1 MKTEQRQSLIQ
12 IMNRIDGVELR
23 EKRGGRFHFRL
34 HLTNQM
40 NNIPVEDLLL
50 SERSKN
56 ALKRAGY
63 HTVGALAKALA
74 EGVDLKSIR
83 NCGAKSIREIMEQL
97 FLYQYYSLL
106 PEQRDDY
113 LLEVVAMN
121 VERLSKVNLEILH
134 E

>member
-12 IMNRIDGVELR
+12 IMNSIDGVELK

-40 NNIPVEDLLL
+40 NSIPVEDLLL

-74 EGVDLKSIR
+74 GGMDLKSIR
-83 NCGAKSIREIMEQL
+83 NCGSKSIREIMEQL

-106 PEQRDDY
+106 PEQRNDY
-113 LLEVVAMN
+113 LLEVVVMN
-121 VERLSKVNLEILH
+121 VERLSKVNLGDTP
-134 E
+134 